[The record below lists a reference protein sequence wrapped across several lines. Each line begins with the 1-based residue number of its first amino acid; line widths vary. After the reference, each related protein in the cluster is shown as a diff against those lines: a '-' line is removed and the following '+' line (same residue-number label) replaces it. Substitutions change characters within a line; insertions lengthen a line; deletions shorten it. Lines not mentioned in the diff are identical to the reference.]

1 MAAQEKGA
9 QWLGYT
15 IFWLLPM
22 TVVCVHRLTVVQV
35 LEGNTANPNYG
46 YNAANDKYGDLIEAG
61 IIDPTKV

>member
-1 MAAQEKGA
+1 
-9 QWLGYT
+9 
-15 IFWLLPM
+15 M
-22 TVVCVHRLTVVQV
+22 TDVQV